1 MLPGPSAAKVEKVI
15 THKHANAND
24 TCVMFENILSILCRI
39 ATPAFVDA
47 KGVALLL
54 ADVTKM
60 LTKRVLKSF
69 ILRAKLK
76 GV

>member
-1 MLPGPSAAKVEKVI
+1 
-15 THKHANAND
+15 
-24 TCVMFENILSILCRI
+24 MFENILSILSRI